1 MDYGTDLLLVDDD
14 IVFTPDGDIE
24 LVSGPA
30 CIAQDIDQE
39 LKIAPGTLGWDKAA
53 GSSMLLMLGDS
64 QSDAAAVVAELER
77 VAIEDERV
85 EPSSVKATAL
95 TDGKTYR
102 LEFTPL
108 AAVSPETLDF
118 DLGKGD

>member
-1 MDYGTDLLLVDDD
+1 MDYGTDMLLVDDD

-30 CIAQDIDQE
+30 CIAQDVDQE
-39 LKIAPGTLGWDKAA
+39 LKITPGSLAWDKTA

-95 TDGKTYR
+95 PDGKTYR

-108 AAVSPETLDF
+108 AAVSPEILDF
-118 DLGKGD
+118 DLAKGD